1 MYTLVGAVEKL
12 SIEQLYSNN
21 SEDEL
26 EQYVHYENIEHILEG
41 VDDAVK
47 HRLQLGY
54 PLDGLEGPQHTQH
67 SE

>member
-41 VDDAVK
+41 VDDAVE

-67 SE
+67 SQ